1 MKIRLTFKG
10 PDHYAETSNG
20 EICRWTDL
28 AYKQAR
34 EELLTY
40 DEYLTIEYDT
50 ETKESRVI
58 SPKE

>member
-1 MKIRLTFKG
+1 MKIRLTFKD
-10 PDHYAETSNG
+10 PDHYAETSDG
-20 EICRWTDL
+20 EILRWTDP

-34 EELLTY
+34 DELLTY
-40 DEYLTIEYDT
+40 SKYLTIEYDT